1 MSLDDRREDWA
12 DHGVPPQLSAGQE
25 RLNRFMNYAIAVA
38 SIALFAIF
46 AYLSLLPTHG

>member
-1 MSLDDRREDWA
+1 MSLDDRHENWT
-12 DHGVPPQLSAGQE
+12 DHGVPPHLSAGQE

-38 SIALFAIF
+38 SVVLFALF